1 MKLTKKVY
9 FCVDL
14 FVQMLYNLKSNKE
27 QGGENM
33 EEVMFTFKAKLFKR
47 YYPKKNKKVKHGDW
61 QINRMK
67 VVEYPTTDGF
77 QTKYGQVTIIG
88 VQPALEDDDTI
99 YTITATQKYEE
110 KFNEYQY
117 EVVHVQEQRDLNS
130 AEEKRAFLQTFLTD
144 KQVNSL
150 YEAFADP
157 FEVLESGD
165 ISELTSKVKGVGE
178 KTAEKIMNK
187 YLSSKELPT
196 SYIELLSMG
205 LTHNMIGL
213 LKQTYTSTDIALG
226 KIKDNPYVLAEEVRG
241 IGFLKAQEIA
251 EMVGIPKTDPRAV
264 RAFILHHFSVIGESG
279 HTYTTLDIL
288 EDDVVDKLGL
298 EDIDVLDEQ
307 LDILVD
313 KGLVKH
319 FPSEDGDVFALRSN
333 FLIEKEIARHIHR
346 LLGGSNNI
354 QLDKDV
360 VMERIKEQ
368 EERQGYTFTNRQLE
382 GVFAIMNNNVTII
395 RGWGGSGKS
404 SSVAGVLACVQDVE
418 YSFVQTALSGKASVN
433 LADITG
439 QEGYTIHRLLEY
451 NVANAHP
458 TSVGDGVSF
467 FGKHEQSPLRC
478 DMVILDET
486 SMVDAKLFLDLIQ
499 AIPTGAKFVMLGDT
513 NQLESIGIG
522 NVMKDLIDSGVVP
535 CVTFDEIH
543 RQGAKSGI
551 IPTSIK
557 ISQGEKLYN
566 NNHEGIELVGELKDL
581 KTIAFS
587 CDKGDTKPSIDLIMQ
602 EFKAMYRESK
612 DISEIAIVL
621 PTKSSGTSCYKVN
634 KLVQDLVLPRKRG
647 EGIELGTTKEPYTIY
662 KGDKVINLKNFRHLD
677 IFNGNMGEVV
687 DINHEEGTVTVDFY
701 NRGEKVFGE
710 EEIQSLALGY
720 AVTCHKCQ
728 GSTVPY
734 LVYCIDYS
742 HYTMLNKEQVY
753 TGITRAKKKCSFIF
767 ETKALN
773 KAITTSGVK
782 YKRTFLYPI
791 LMGEIA

>member
-1 MKLTKKVY
+1 
-9 FCVDL
+9 
-14 FVQMLYNLKSNKE
+14 MLYNLKSNKE

-47 YYPKKNKKVKHGDW
+47 YYPKGNKKVKHGDW

-117 EVVHVQEQRDLNS
+117 EVVHVQEQRELNS

-150 YEAFADP
+150 YEAFVDP
-157 FEVLESGD
+157 FEVLENGD
-165 ISELTSKVKGVGE
+165 ISELTGKVKGVGE

-360 VMERIKEQ
+360 AMERIKEQ
-368 EERQGYTFTNRQLE
+368 EKRQGYTFTNRQLE

-395 RGWGGSGKS
+395 RGYGGTGKS

-499 AIPTGAKFVMLGDT
+499 AIPTGAKFIMLGDT

-535 CVTFDEIH
+535 CITFDEIH

-791 LMGEIA
+791 LVGEIA

>member
-1 MKLTKKVY
+1 
-9 FCVDL
+9 
-14 FVQMLYNLKSNKE
+14 MLYNLKSNKE

-47 YYPKKNKKVKHGDW
+47 YYPKGNKKVKHGDW

-157 FEVLESGD
+157 FEVLENGD

-346 LLGGSNNI
+346 LLDGSNNI

-360 VMERIKEQ
+360 AMERIKEQ

-395 RGWGGSGKS
+395 RGYGGTGKS

-535 CVTFDEIH
+535 CITFDEIH

>member
-1 MKLTKKVY
+1 
-9 FCVDL
+9 
-14 FVQMLYNLKSNKE
+14 
-27 QGGENM
+27 M

-47 YYPKKNKKVKHGDW
+47 YYPKGNKKVKHGDW

-117 EVVHVQEQRDLNS
+117 EVVHVQEQRELNS

-157 FEVLESGD
+157 FEVLENGD
-165 ISELTSKVKGVGE
+165 ISELTGKVKGVGE

-346 LLGGSNNI
+346 LLDGSNNI

-360 VMERIKEQ
+360 AMERIKEQ

-535 CVTFDEIH
+535 CITFDEIH

>member
-1 MKLTKKVY
+1 
-9 FCVDL
+9 
-14 FVQMLYNLKSNKE
+14 
-27 QGGENM
+27 M

-47 YYPKKNKKVKHGDW
+47 YYPKGNKKVKHGDW

-67 VVEYPTTDGF
+67 VVEYPSTDGF

-313 KGLVKH
+313 KGVVKH

-346 LLGGSNNI
+346 LLDGSNNI

-360 VMERIKEQ
+360 AMERIKEQ
-368 EERQGYTFTNRQLE
+368 EKRQGYTFTNRQLE

-395 RGWGGSGKS
+395 RGYGGTGKS

-535 CVTFDEIH
+535 CITFDEIH

>member
-1 MKLTKKVY
+1 
-9 FCVDL
+9 
-14 FVQMLYNLKSNKE
+14 
-27 QGGENM
+27 M

-47 YYPKKNKKVKHGDW
+47 YYPKGNKKVKHGDW

-67 VVEYPTTDGF
+67 VVEFPTTDGF

-346 LLGGSNNI
+346 LLDGSNNI

-360 VMERIKEQ
+360 AMERIKEQ

-535 CVTFDEIH
+535 CITFDEIH

>member
-1 MKLTKKVY
+1 
-9 FCVDL
+9 
-14 FVQMLYNLKSNKE
+14 MLYNLKSNKE

-47 YYPKKNKKVKHGDW
+47 YYPKGNKKVKHGDW

-67 VVEYPTTDGF
+67 VVGYPSTDGF

-346 LLGGSNNI
+346 LLDGSNNI

-360 VMERIKEQ
+360 AMERIKEQ

-535 CVTFDEIH
+535 CITFDEIH

>member
-1 MKLTKKVY
+1 
-9 FCVDL
+9 
-14 FVQMLYNLKSNKE
+14 MLYNLKSNKE

-47 YYPKKNKKVKHGDW
+47 YYPKGNKKVKHGDW

-67 VVEYPTTDGF
+67 VIEYPTTDGF

-165 ISELTSKVKGVGE
+165 ISELTGKVKGVGE

-346 LLGGSNNI
+346 LLDGSNNI

-360 VMERIKEQ
+360 AMERIREQ

-535 CVTFDEIH
+535 CITFDEIH

>member
-1 MKLTKKVY
+1 
-9 FCVDL
+9 
-14 FVQMLYNLKSNKE
+14 
-27 QGGENM
+27 M

-47 YYPKKNKKVKHGDW
+47 YYPKGNKKVKHGDW

-150 YEAFADP
+150 YEAFVDP
-157 FEVLESGD
+157 FEVLENGD

-346 LLGGSNNI
+346 LLDGSNNI

-360 VMERIKEQ
+360 AMECIKEQ
-368 EERQGYTFTNRQLE
+368 EKRQGYMFTNRQLE

-395 RGWGGSGKS
+395 RGWGGTGKS

-535 CVTFDEIH
+535 CITFDEIH

>member
-1 MKLTKKVY
+1 
-9 FCVDL
+9 
-14 FVQMLYNLKSNKE
+14 
-27 QGGENM
+27 M

-47 YYPKKNKKVKHGDW
+47 YYPKGNKKVKHGDW

-67 VVEYPTTDGF
+67 VVEYPSTDGF

-88 VQPALEDDDTI
+88 VQPALEDDDSI

-117 EVVHVQEQRDLNS
+117 EVVHVQEQRELNS

-251 EMVGIPKTDPRAV
+251 EMVGIPKTDPRTV

-346 LLGGSNNI
+346 LLDGSNNI
-354 QLDKDV
+354 QLDKNV
-360 VMERIKEQ
+360 AMERIKEQ

-395 RGWGGSGKS
+395 RGYGGTGKS

-535 CVTFDEIH
+535 CITFDEIH

-734 LVYCIDYS
+734 LIYCIDYS

>member
-1 MKLTKKVY
+1 MATDY
-9 FCVDL
+9 ETIQSFPESD
-14 FVQMLYNLKSNKE
+14 
-27 QGGENM
+27 
-33 EEVMFTFKAKLFKR
+33 R
-47 YYPKKNKKVKHGDW
+47 DW
-61 QINRMK
+61 
-67 VVEYPTTDGF
+67 TDS
-77 QTKYGQVTIIG
+77 QW
-88 VQPALEDDDTI
+88 
-99 YTITATQKYEE
+99 
-110 KFNEYQY
+110 
-117 EVVHVQEQRDLNS
+117 
-130 AEEKRAFLQTFLTD
+130 
-144 KQVNSL
+144 
-150 YEAFADP
+150 
-157 FEVLESGD
+157 
-165 ISELTSKVKGVGE
+165 
-178 KTAEKIMNK
+178 K
-187 YLSSKELPT
+187 YL
-196 SYIELLSMG
+196 
-205 LTHNMIGL
+205 
-213 LKQTYTSTDIALG
+213 
-226 KIKDNPYVLAEEVRG
+226 
-241 IGFLKAQEIA
+241 
-251 EMVGIPKTDPRAV
+251 
-264 RAFILHHFSVIGESG
+264 
-279 HTYTTLDIL
+279 LDY
-288 EDDVVDKLGL
+288 
-298 EDIDVLDEQ
+298 
-307 LDILVD
+307 LVD
-313 KGLVKH
+313 NGLVKH

-543 RQGAKSGI
+543 LQGAKSGI

>member
-47 YYPKKNKKVKHGDW
+47 YYPKGNKKVKHGDW

-67 VVEYPTTDGF
+67 VVGYPSTDGF

-346 LLGGSNNI
+346 LLDGSNNI

-360 VMERIKEQ
+360 AMERIKEQ

-535 CVTFDEIH
+535 CITFDEIH

>member
-1 MKLTKKVY
+1 
-9 FCVDL
+9 
-14 FVQMLYNLKSNKE
+14 
-27 QGGENM
+27 M
-33 EEVMFTFKAKLFKR
+33 EETMFTFKAKLFKR
-47 YYPKKNKKVKHGDW
+47 YYPKGNKKVKHGDW

-157 FEVLESGD
+157 FEVLENGD

-346 LLGGSNNI
+346 LLDGSNNI

-360 VMERIKEQ
+360 AMERIKEQ

-535 CVTFDEIH
+535 CITFDEIH

>member
-1 MKLTKKVY
+1 
-9 FCVDL
+9 
-14 FVQMLYNLKSNKE
+14 
-27 QGGENM
+27 M

-47 YYPKKNKKVKHGDW
+47 YYPKGNKKVKHGDW

-88 VQPALEDDDTI
+88 VQPALEDDDTV

-346 LLGGSNNI
+346 LLDGSNNI

-360 VMERIKEQ
+360 AMERIKEQ

-535 CVTFDEIH
+535 CITFDEIH

>member
-1 MKLTKKVY
+1 
-9 FCVDL
+9 
-14 FVQMLYNLKSNKE
+14 
-27 QGGENM
+27 M
-33 EEVMFTFKAKLFKR
+33 EETMFTFKAKLFKR
-47 YYPKKNKKVKHGDW
+47 YYPKGNKKVKHGDW

-157 FEVLESGD
+157 FEVLENGD

-346 LLGGSNNI
+346 LLDGSNNI

-360 VMERIKEQ
+360 AMERIKEQ

-395 RGWGGSGKS
+395 RGYGGTGKS

-535 CVTFDEIH
+535 CITFDEIH

>member
-1 MKLTKKVY
+1 
-9 FCVDL
+9 
-14 FVQMLYNLKSNKE
+14 
-27 QGGENM
+27 M

-47 YYPKKNKKVKHGDW
+47 YYPKGNKKVKHGDW

-346 LLGGSNNI
+346 LLDGSNNI

-360 VMERIKEQ
+360 AMERIKEQ

-395 RGWGGSGKS
+395 RGYGGTGKS

-535 CVTFDEIH
+535 CITFDEIH

>member
-1 MKLTKKVY
+1 
-9 FCVDL
+9 
-14 FVQMLYNLKSNKE
+14 MLYNLKSNKE

-47 YYPKKNKKVKHGDW
+47 YYPKGNKKVKHGDW

-178 KTAEKIMNK
+178 KTAERIMNK

>member
-1 MKLTKKVY
+1 
-9 FCVDL
+9 
-14 FVQMLYNLKSNKE
+14 
-27 QGGENM
+27 M

-47 YYPKKNKKVKHGDW
+47 YYPKGNKKVKHGDW

-346 LLGGSNNI
+346 LLDGSNNI

-360 VMERIKEQ
+360 AMERIKEQ
-368 EERQGYTFTNRQLE
+368 EKRQGYTFTNRQLE

-467 FGKHEQSPLRC
+467 FGKHEHSPLRC

-535 CVTFDEIH
+535 CITFDEIH

-734 LVYCIDYS
+734 LIYCIDYS

-753 TGITRAKKKCSFIF
+753 TGITRAKKRCSFIF

>member
-1 MKLTKKVY
+1 
-9 FCVDL
+9 
-14 FVQMLYNLKSNKE
+14 
-27 QGGENM
+27 M
-33 EEVMFTFKAKLFKR
+33 EETMFTFKAKLFKR
-47 YYPKKNKKVKHGDW
+47 YYPKGNKKVKHGDW

-346 LLGGSNNI
+346 LLDGSNNI

-360 VMERIKEQ
+360 AMERIKEQ

-395 RGWGGSGKS
+395 RGYGGTGKS

-535 CVTFDEIH
+535 CITFDEIH

>member
-1 MKLTKKVY
+1 
-9 FCVDL
+9 
-14 FVQMLYNLKSNKE
+14 
-27 QGGENM
+27 M

-47 YYPKKNKKVKHGDW
+47 YYPKGNKKVKHGDW

-117 EVVHVQEQRDLNS
+117 EVVHVQEQRELNS
-130 AEEKRAFLQTFLTD
+130 TEEKRAFLQTFLTD

-150 YEAFADP
+150 YEAFVDP

-165 ISELTSKVKGVGE
+165 ISELTGKVKGVGE

-346 LLGGSNNI
+346 LLDGSNNI
-354 QLDKDV
+354 QLDKEV
-360 VMERIKEQ
+360 AMERIREQ
-368 EERQGYTFTNRQLE
+368 EKRQGYTFTNRQLE

-395 RGWGGSGKS
+395 RGYGGTGKS

-535 CVTFDEIH
+535 CITFDEIH

>member
-1 MKLTKKVY
+1 
-9 FCVDL
+9 
-14 FVQMLYNLKSNKE
+14 MLYNLKSNKE

-47 YYPKKNKKVKHGDW
+47 YYPKGNKKVKHGDW

-117 EVVHVQEQRDLNS
+117 EVVHVQEQRELNS

-150 YEAFADP
+150 YEAFVDP

-165 ISELTSKVKGVGE
+165 ISELTGKVKGVGE

-535 CVTFDEIH
+535 CITFDEIH